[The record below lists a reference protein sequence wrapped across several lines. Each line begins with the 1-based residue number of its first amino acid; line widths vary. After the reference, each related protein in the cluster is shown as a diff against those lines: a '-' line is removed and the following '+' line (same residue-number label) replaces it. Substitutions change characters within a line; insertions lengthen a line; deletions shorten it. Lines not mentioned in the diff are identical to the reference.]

1 MLLWKTKKF
10 YLQNLNVKDLS
21 DKKKK
26 KKIGKQLSHTLPIEY
41 WIQIKCY

>member
-26 KKIGKQLSHTLPIEY
+26 KIGKQLSHTLPIEY